1 MHRTHQLCLAI
12 AISLLVAGPAA
23 PARGQSFTTIA
34 TPLQVPLHWQHVD
47 LDPSKPRK
55 LGIYA
60 SLDGGTPQLFEFDTG
75 GAGFYAA
82 YASGTASPWW
92 GGGGVVAGGTFS
104 QVYDSGLTY
113 TGTSVAATVRL
124 YASGSA
130 AAAVLEATDVVVGQT
145 PVIVQNGDTLWPLAS
160 GTSLPPTNGGFW
172 GDFGMAPKQ
181 GQAGIDSL
189 AGQLRYG
196 AGVTPGFRVHAA
208 SESPWVQFGLGAADL
223 AALPTTFPL
232 NVASGSSAAGVPYYQ
247 QLVVTG
253 SLFVQKDN
261 QPFAATTGFIFDTGA
276 SMTIH
281 NAATFSPFP
290 AHLTKDHA
298 GAEVVH
304 GATFIAG
311 ATSVSGSVQA
321 FLDFT
326 TGGQTDVDKV
336 AVKYQAD
343 DPAYYFN
350 TGITPFTQNDF
361 IYNLA
366 SQQVVMVPLPEPGVS
381 LAAAA
386 VAGLAWLVVRPG
398 AVRPRTTSIPPSR

>member
-1 MHRTHQLCLAI
+1 MHRTHQRCLAI
-12 AISLLVAGPAA
+12 TISFLVAGPAA

-34 TPLQVPLHWQHVD
+34 TPLQVPLHWQHMD

-55 LGIYA
+55 LGISA

-82 YASGTASPWW
+82 YG
-92 GGGGVVAGGTFS
+92 
-104 QVYDSGLTY
+104 
-113 TGTSVAATVRL
+113 
-124 YASGSA
+124 
-130 AAAVLEATDVVVGQT
+130 
-145 PVIVQNGDTLWPLAS
+145 
-160 GTSLPPTNGGFW
+160 
-172 GDFGMAPKQ
+172 
-181 GQAGIDSL
+181 
-189 AGQLRYG
+189 
-196 AGVTPGFRVHAA
+196 
-208 SESPWVQFGLGAADL
+208 
-223 AALPTTFPL
+223 
-232 NVASGSSAAGVPYYQ
+232 SGSSAAGVPYYQ

-253 SLFVQKDN
+253 SLFVQKEN

-298 GAEVVH
+298 GTEVVH
-304 GATFIAG
+304 GATFIAN

-343 DPAYYFN
+343 DPAYYFFN

-366 SQQVVMVPLPEPGVS
+366 SHQVVMVPLPEPGVS